1 MGLLSK
7 CFQRQPQ
14 SRLVP
19 PLHDSPPARPSLH
32 ALSLVL
38 VTRWR
43 GVRLP
48 LQTHRFVDFI
58 CELPPESCVGGR
70 QTLVGVLLLNPRKQR
85 PFSQEFG
92 RCCDCPLLVW
102 LLASAT
108 VPSLSPS
115 EYSFS
120 RALAPATRESL
131 LAGSAATLPG
141 KPLLNPH
148 PSAWPTRPKRIARQM
163 AKLTRSHKLCCVF
176 QPPSFFES
184 MLQWLVFAFEAQR
197 GAPQSLYHPSDR
209 LPRTCLQS
217 QEG

>member
-108 VPSLSPS
+108 VPSVSVRVFIFSRTCSCDQGVSAGRFCGHSSRKASAKSPS
-115 EYSFS
+115 ERMAHTTKAHRTTNGQADSLAQ
-120 RALAPATRESL
+120 ALLRV
-131 LAGSAATLPG
+131 SAAFLFRV
-141 KPLLNPH
+141 N
-148 PSAWPTRPKRIARQM
+148 AAMARV
-163 AKLTRSHKLCCVF
+163 CF
-176 QPPSFFES
+176 
-184 MLQWLVFAFEAQR
+184 
-197 GAPQSLYHPSDR
+197 
-209 LPRTCLQS
+209 
-217 QEG
+217 